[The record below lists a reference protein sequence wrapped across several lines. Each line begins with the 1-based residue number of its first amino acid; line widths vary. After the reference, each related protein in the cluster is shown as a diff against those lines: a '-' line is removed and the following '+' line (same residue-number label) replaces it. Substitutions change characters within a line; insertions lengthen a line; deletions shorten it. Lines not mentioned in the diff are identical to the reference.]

1 VGLKGVRPNRVARC
15 QKNHRSD
22 AMQEESERA
31 ARVLFSFCSFLLRAN
46 EFHISFQTH
55 AQVFG
60 LALGLVLEAWLGD
73 LFGANKKSGLGSLVR
88 HGSRCNR
95 KELEEEAVTRTMTSS
110 AMPWFMFV

>member
-1 VGLKGVRPNRVARC
+1 
-15 QKNHRSD
+15 
-22 AMQEESERA
+22 MQEESERA

-73 LFGANKKSGLGSLVR
+73 LFGANKK
-88 HGSRCNR
+88 
-95 KELEEEAVTRTMTSS
+95 
-110 AMPWFMFV
+110 